1 VRALAALLLGLVV
14 AQAQDRDPALLR
26 EQGLRGDALSLGAY
40 LRALYPDERTQRLA
54 AALVE
59 RLGEKTSFRRDEA
72 VLRLAALRTTAV
84 PELRR
89 VADSDDP
96 EVRRLARQLIRRS
109 LRSVRRDVLL
119 AVLRTVKRDRVA
131 GLVHELLGVA
141 PLAADLRLLSE
152 VEDALTASVR
162 PVDVPGLR
170 AGLEAGDHDARA
182 TAVLGLG
189 AALDP
194 GALGELHLLL
204 ENEAEQVRLAAAWAL
219 ADRGERTGLA
229 TFGVLLDAEGARV
242 RARAA
247 RALRHISGETFG
259 YTPYAGPP
267 VREEA
272 AAAWRKWIAANKET
286 VRWELPMARGPV
298 LLGRTLISIYRK
310 NRVIEVDTQGN
321 ILWETSAATRP
332 WNVQGLPNGHR
343 LVIEYEKRSL
353 IEFDAQGEVVWR
365 RDALPGYLGSVQRL
379 ANRNTLI
386 AMGGPNTNV
395 VAEMRPDGSHAWEA
409 RLGGPPTDARM
420 LDNGHILV
428 ALGQQNKVV
437 EIDRSGKVLW
447 KLEGLRHPWSAQR
460 LPNGNTLVCEL
471 GRVQVQEYSREG
483 RVVWSCSANGSYSA
497 QRLPNGRTLL
507 ADRSGVRELDR
518 NGKAHWLLQSPNR
531 FLRASQY

>member
-310 NRVIEVDTQGN
+310 NRVIEV
-321 ILWETSAATRP
+321 E
-332 WNVQGLPNGHR
+332 
-343 LVIEYEKRSL
+343 
-353 IEFDAQGEVVWR
+353 GEVVWR